1 MVNGKILYE
10 DGHFHV
16 GFVIEALYDE
26 VQKRVERLMR

>member
-16 GFVIEALYDE
+16 GFEIEALYDE
-26 VQKRVERLMR
+26 VQKG